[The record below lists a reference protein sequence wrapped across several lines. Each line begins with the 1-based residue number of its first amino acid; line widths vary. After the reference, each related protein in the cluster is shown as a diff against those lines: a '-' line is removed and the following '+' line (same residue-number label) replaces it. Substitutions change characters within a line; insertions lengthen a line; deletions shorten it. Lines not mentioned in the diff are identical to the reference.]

1 MSEILVY
8 CQKFCHY
15 VVMADIEIVT
25 KNLRAEIARYQVPT
39 EELRKVLGLKRNSS
53 VLGRL
58 KGKPAVTIPELE
70 VIADHIGISSSVF
83 YTGVGGGAKNE
94 TE

>member
-1 MSEILVY
+1 MYKVLAR
-8 CQKFCHY
+8 CQKFCHSI
-15 VVMADIEIVT
+15 VMADIEIVT

-39 EELRKVLGLKRNSS
+39 DELRKILGLKRNSS

-58 KGKPAVTIPELE
+58 KGKPVITIPELE
-70 VIADHIGISSSVF
+70 IIANHIGISSSVF
-83 YTGVGGGAKNE
+83 YTGVGGVTKNE

>member
-1 MSEILVY
+1 
-8 CQKFCHY
+8 
-15 VVMADIEIVT
+15 MADIEIVT
-25 KNLRAEIARYQVPT
+25 KNLRAEIARYQVPM

-58 KGKPAVTIPELE
+58 KGKPAVTIPVLE

-83 YTGVGGGAKNE
+83 YTGVGGGTKNE

>member
-8 CQKFCHY
+8 CQKSCHY

-25 KNLRAEIARYQVPT
+25 KNLRAEIARYQVSM

>member
-1 MSEILVY
+1 
-8 CQKFCHY
+8 
-15 VVMADIEIVT
+15 MADIEIVT
-25 KNLRAEIARYQVPT
+25 KNLRAEIARYQVSM

>member
-25 KNLRAEIARYQVPT
+25 KNLRAEIARYQVPM
-39 EELRKVLGLKRNSS
+39 EELRKVLGLKRNS
-53 VLGRL
+53 
-58 KGKPAVTIPELE
+58 
-70 VIADHIGISSSVF
+70 
-83 YTGVGGGAKNE
+83 
-94 TE
+94 

>member
-1 MSEILVY
+1 
-8 CQKFCHY
+8 
-15 VVMADIEIVT
+15 MADIEIVT

-39 EELRKVLGLKRNSS
+39 DELRKILGLKRNSS

-58 KGKPAVTIPELE
+58 KGKPVITIPELE
-70 VIADHIGISSSVF
+70 IIANHIGISSSVF
-83 YTGVGGGAKNE
+83 YTGVGGVTKNE

>member
-1 MSEILVY
+1 
-8 CQKFCHY
+8 
-15 VVMADIEIVT
+15 MADIEIVT
-25 KNLRAEIARYQVPT
+25 KNLRAEIARYQVPMD
-39 EELRKVLGLKRNSS
+39 ELRKVLGLKRNSS

-70 VIADHIGISSSVF
+70 AIADHIGISSSVF
-83 YTGVGGGAKNE
+83 YTGVGGGTKNE

>member
-1 MSEILVY
+1 MSEILVC
-8 CQKFCHY
+8 CQEFCHY

-25 KNLRAEIARYQVPT
+25 KNLRAEIARYQVPM

-83 YTGVGGGAKNE
+83 YTGVGGGTKNE

>member
-1 MSEILVY
+1 MSEMLVY
-8 CQKFCHY
+8 CQIFCHY

-25 KNLRAEIARYQVPT
+25 KNLRAEIARYQVPMG
-39 EELRKVLGLKRNSS
+39 ELRKVLGLKRNSS

-83 YTGVGGGAKNE
+83 YTGVGGGTKNE

>member
-1 MSEILVY
+1 
-8 CQKFCHY
+8 
-15 VVMADIEIVT
+15 MADIEIVT
-25 KNLRAEIARYQVPT
+25 KNLRAEIARYQVPM

-58 KGKPAVTIPELE
+58 KGKPPVTIPELE

-83 YTGVGGGAKNE
+83 YTGVGGGTKNE